1 MSEERRF
8 GMHPNL
14 LFDIILRQ
22 AGTLQKAILEGV
34 MNAIDAGATQCDV
47 TLDTTHFSVE
57 DNGKGFASR
66 QEIKD
71 FFDTF
76 GTPHEEGDAIYGRF
90 RMGRGQMMAFGRN
103 TWRSRQFQMDV
114 DIKAK
119 GLDYTLTELDD
130 ILEGTRIEAELYEA
144 ILPSDLERT
153 KNELRKFVAWAQI
166 PVTLNGEV
174 ISQSPSEETSW
185 THEDDNAY
193 YLLSSG
199 RGQMAV
205 YNLGVLVNQFPAS
218 RFGMGGTIVTKKQVE
233 VNFARNDV
241 QSTCPIFRKIQN
253 QIKANS
259 SQTAK
264 KKTKLTDSE
273 RELLTQEFLSG
284 ELSLEDAAGLKALT
298 CVHGRHWP
306 MSKLNQIVQKF
317 SGKLVLTQRGDQL
330 CETAQ
335 KRGLAFCLDDSTLE
349 RFGVSN
355 LEKLLER
362 VVKAAQKTLDA
373 HKGTYT
379 RGFGPLHDL
388 VYGIKNIT
396 VIERDDLTAFV
407 NANHIALSSRELTP
421 DQRLL
426 VSTLQ
431 SGNETLVQVLN
442 RIGFEDQTFSRRI
455 LKLGRSETAY
465 AWTDGTQNIW
475 FNDAHA
481 RLLRSGYAG
490 AYQVAQTMLHE
501 MLHTGPDTG
510 THEHD
515 FDFYQAFH
523 DIAGHPSDPLGK
535 TAKRMVTQFT
545 ALLRR
550 NNKKI
555 SSKLLE
561 HEDVN
566 AYIDKMRDNLM
577 EREEAD
583 A

>member
-34 MNAIDAGATQCDV
+34 MNAIDAGATKCEV
-47 TLDTTHFSVE
+47 TLDTTHFSVQ
-57 DNGKGFASR
+57 DNGKGFVSR
-66 QEIKD
+66 QEIED

-103 TWRSRQFQMDV
+103 SWRSRQFQMDV

-119 GLDYTLTELDD
+119 GLDYTLTEHSE
-130 ILEGTRIEAELYEA
+130 IFEGTRIEAELYDT

-174 ISQSPSEETSW
+174 ISQSPSEEKSW

-193 YLLSSG
+193 YLLSSA

-205 YNLGVLVNQFPAS
+205 YNLGALVNQFPAS

-253 QIKANS
+253 QIKSSS
-259 SQTAK
+259 SQSAK

-273 RELLTQEFLSG
+273 RDLLTQEFLSG
-284 ELSLEDAAGLKALT
+284 ELSLSDAAGLKALT

-306 MSKLNQIVQKF
+306 ISKLNQVVPKF
-317 SGKLVLTQRGDQL
+317 AGKLVLAQRGDQL

-335 KRGLAFCLDDSTLE
+335 RRGLAFSLDESTLE
-349 RFGVSN
+349 RFGVSS

-362 VVKAAQKTLDA
+362 VSKAAQKTLQNN
-373 HKGTYT
+373 KGQYT
-379 RGFGPLHDL
+379 RGYGPLSDL
-388 VYGIKNIT
+388 SYNLDNIT
-396 VIERDDLTAFV
+396 IVPRDELTAFV
-407 NANHIALSSRELTP
+407 SAHHIELTSKELTP

-426 VSTLQ
+426 LNVLQ
-431 SGNETLVQVLN
+431 SGNETLVQYLN
-442 RIGFEDQTFSRRI
+442 KIGFEDQTFSRRI
-455 LKLGRSETAY
+455 LKLGRSEIAH

-475 FNDAHA
+475 YNDAHA
-481 RLLRSGYAG
+481 RLLRNGYAG
-490 AYQVAQTMLHE
+490 AYQVAQTILHE
-501 MLHTGPDTG
+501 MLHTGSDTG

-523 DIAGHPSDPLGK
+523 DIAGHSNDPLGK
-535 TAKRMVTQFT
+535 TAKRMVAQFT

-555 SSKLLE
+555 SAKLLE

-566 AYIDKMRDNLM
+566 AFLDKTRTDLM
-577 EREEAD
+577 ERED